1 MPTEIRKELLIKSE
15 LSLKEKKPVT
25 QGLECHWPR
34 VPCVTLG
41 HQAPETATSPPPALS
56 PLQLASNVDTRLS
69 TEI

>member
-15 LSLKEKKPVT
+15 LSLKEKK
-25 QGLECHWPR
+25 
-34 VPCVTLG
+34 PCVTLG